1 MYEMPTTMG
10 ISPLLSRSNTS
21 IEVKHSGKNL
31 DMRTEISNVTS
42 NQESSRISFG
52 TTEKISVFNETFSGF
67 MNNAILITVVFLFL
81 LLGGLAISF
90 IFLLR
95 RKAKY
100 TIKKFIKL

>member
-1 MYEMPTTMG
+1 MSPKMG
-10 ISPLLSRSNTS
+10 ISSLSSSSTTLKDVRHSENGFGSRSEYSQVTNSESISRTS
-21 IEVKHSGKNL
+21 F
-31 DMRTEISNVTS
+31 D
-42 NQESSRISFG
+42 

-67 MNNAILITVVFLFL
+67 TNNAILIAVVFLFL
-81 LLGGLAISF
+81 FLGGLAIPF

>member
-1 MYEMPTTMG
+1 MP
-10 ISPLLSRSNTS
+10 SSSLLSSGGSLIDVR
-21 IEVKHSGKNL
+21 HSENNS
-31 DMRTEISNVTS
+31 DIRTEISKFTS
-42 NQESSRISFG
+42 NQAISRTSFG
-52 TTEKISVFNETFSGF
+52 TTEKFSVFNETFSGF
-67 MNNAILITVVFLFL
+67 MNNAILIAVVFLFL

>member
-1 MYEMPTTMG
+1 MPTSMP
-10 ISPLLSRSNTS
+10 SSSLLSSRRSL
-21 IEVKHSGKNL
+21 IGVRHSENNS
-31 DMRTEISNVTS
+31 DIRTEISKVTS
-42 NQESSRISFG
+42 NQAISRTSFG

-67 MNNAILITVVFLFL
+67 TNNAILIAVVFLFL